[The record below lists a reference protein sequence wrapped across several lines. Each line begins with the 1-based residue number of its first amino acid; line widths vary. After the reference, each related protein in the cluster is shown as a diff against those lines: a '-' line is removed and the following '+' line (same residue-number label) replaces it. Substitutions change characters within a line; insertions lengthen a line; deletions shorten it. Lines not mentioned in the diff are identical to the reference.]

1 MRADTNGSGRRF
13 PRATTIIR
21 TGLIAG
27 AIAGMMM
34 AMWQMVVG
42 LIADE
47 PTAVE
52 GISSSFWTAVT
63 SIPSVIFGLDWFH
76 QDFAFW
82 PVVLGV
88 GGHMVNSMML
98 GVVGVALL
106 AAILGARPS
115 LPAAIM
121 QATVFGLVLEVVIL
135 NLIVNSI
142 QDVNTVYTS
151 TPEWSWWASHAI
163 FGMTLGLVAAL
174 LLRRAASVGAAT
186 GPVPAAPRAET
197 RADEPLS
204 GRR

>member
-1 MRADTNGSGRRF
+1 MRADTNGRGRT
-13 PRATTIIR
+13 PTRATTIIR

-52 GISSSFWTAVT
+52 GINSSFWTAVT

-82 PVVLGV
+82 PVVLGI

-98 GVVGVALL
+98 GVIGVALL
-106 AAILGARPS
+106 AAVLGARPS

-142 QDVNTVYTS
+142 QDVNTAYTS

-174 LLRRAASVGAAT
+174 LLRRAAPAGGAT
-186 GPVPAAPRAET
+186 GPRRVEPRPAARAG
-197 RADEPLS
+197 EPLS
-204 GRR
+204 GPR